1 VSKERVTETSKVVY
15 NLISVA
21 YHALQDAEIY
31 ETYVKD
37 AERNND
43 SAAAEL
49 FREALQQNAKIADQA
64 ERLPSARL
72 TISRAIPE
80 KIIWWIGYRPYQ

>member
-1 VSKERVTETSKVVY
+1 VSKERVTGTSNVVY

-21 YHALQDAEIY
+21 YQALQGAEIY
-31 ETYVKD
+31 ETWVKD
-37 AERNND
+37 AEQTND

-49 FREALQQNAKIADQA
+49 FREAQQQNAKIAGQA
-64 ERLPSARL
+64 ERLLSARL

-80 KIIWWIGYRPYQ
+80 KMTWWIGYRPYQ